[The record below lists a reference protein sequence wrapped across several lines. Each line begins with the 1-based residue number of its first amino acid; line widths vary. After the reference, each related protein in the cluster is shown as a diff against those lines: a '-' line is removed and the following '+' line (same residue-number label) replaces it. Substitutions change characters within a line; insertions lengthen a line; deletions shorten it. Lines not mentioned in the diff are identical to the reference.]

1 MTARARSR
9 TRDRVLVA
17 AAGVLSAALFTS
29 VLIGTGPSW
38 TALPPLACTSMA
50 ISVAEGA
57 VGEPSPEAALE
68 RWLDQGASPLTPR
81 FGWVSR
87 PADGFVFMI
96 NGAREI
102 EISDLSSGSGSG
114 WMVTATNCV

>member
-9 TRDRVLVA
+9 TRDRILVA
-17 AAGVLSAALFTS
+17 AAGVLSAALITS

-50 ISVAEGA
+50 ISVAECA

-81 FGWVSR
+81 FGWVPR

-102 EISDLSSGSGSG
+102 ESSDLSRGSGSG